1 MDSLLEFGASEAR
14 QRLESGRSV
23 PASVQ
28 EDMTTDQDV
37 YTDRNLLAQLAAQ
50 LAERLGYRVWMGT
63 DSKEPDWPVLFIE
76 LPTGQ
81 VSYHLPRSEI
91 VIKLEPEA
99 APWDG
104 HSTDEKWRRIRL
116 YLEQARMQKY

>member
-1 MDSLLEFGASEAR
+1 
-14 QRLESGRSV
+14 
-23 PASVQ
+23 
-28 EDMTTDQDV
+28 MTTDQDV

-50 LAERLGYRVWMGT
+50 LAEQLGYRVWVGT

-81 VSYHLPRSEI
+81 VSYHLPRSEM
-91 VIKLEPEA
+91 VIDPKPDA

-104 HSTDEKWRRIRL
+104 HSTDEKRRRIRS
-116 YLEQARMQKY
+116 YLEGTRTRKR